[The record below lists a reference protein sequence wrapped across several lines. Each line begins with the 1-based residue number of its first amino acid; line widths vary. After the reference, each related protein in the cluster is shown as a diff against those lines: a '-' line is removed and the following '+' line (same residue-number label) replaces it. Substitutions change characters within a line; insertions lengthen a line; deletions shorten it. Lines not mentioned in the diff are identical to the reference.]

1 MLLPYG
7 QLIKKYNIQPKGV
20 LHVGANN
27 GFEAKTYYN
36 NGVEQTIWI
45 EPIKEVFEELW
56 QNVQKY
62 PNVIVL
68 NELIDEEEKE
78 VDFHISDNNGESS
91 SMFEFGEHKEMHS
104 NVHFKETIKLKTKRL
119 DTLLK
124 STDGY
129 EFINLDTQGAELSC
143 LKSLGYLLN
152 KINYVYCEVNKT
164 EVYKGIPL
172 FDELVQWLDEKG
184 FDLKETGQWIK
195 NTKGQDAWTDA
206 FFIRRT
212 F

>member
-7 QLIKKYNIQPKGV
+7 QLIKKYNIQPKGII
-20 LHVGANN
+20 HCGASN
-27 GFEAKTYYN
+27 GAECKSYYD

-45 EPIKEVFEELW
+45 EPIKEAFEQLW

-62 PNVIVL
+62 PNVIVY
-68 NELIDEEEKE
+68 NALIDEEEKE

-104 NVHFKETIKLKTKRL
+104 NVHFKETIRMQTQRL
-119 DTLLK
+119 DSILK
-124 STDGY
+124 DVTGY
-129 EFINLDTQGAELSC
+129 DFINLDTQGAELSC

-164 EVYKGIPL
+164 EVYKDIPL
-172 FDELVQWLDEKG
+172 FDELCEWMNEKG
-184 FDLKETGQWIK
+184 FDLKEVGKWVK
-195 NTKGQDAWTDA
+195 NTKGQDAWSDA
-206 FFIRRT
+206 FWIRKT
-212 F
+212 K